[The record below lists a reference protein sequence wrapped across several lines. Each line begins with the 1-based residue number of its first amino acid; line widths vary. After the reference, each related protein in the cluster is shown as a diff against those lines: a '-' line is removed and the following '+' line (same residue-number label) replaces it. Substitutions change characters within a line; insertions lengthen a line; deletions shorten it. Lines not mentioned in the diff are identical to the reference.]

1 MDWELKSLLKGKVL
15 GKLYRAFF
23 DGKEEMN
30 KKDLLDGI
38 HSDPSDLAFIID
50 FLWDRENI
58 KFDPVTD
65 IVKITLK
72 GILVVEYEEL
82 ADKELIK
89 RNITLREELITT
101 FYELSEENEFNQVDS
116 SILAERIGVEND
128 RFPIHFQVIELMNY
142 GSALINGDV
151 LITTEGR
158 EYVEENYE

>member
-38 HSDPSDLAFIID
+38 DSNPVDLDFIID

-58 KFDPVTD
+58 KFDPGD
-65 IVKITLK
+65 GIVKITLK

-82 ADKELIK
+82 ADKEQIK
-89 RNITLREELITT
+89 RNITLREDLITT
-101 FYELSEENEFNQVDS
+101 FYELSEENDFNQVDS
-116 SILAERIGVEND
+116 RTIAEQIGVEHD
-128 RFPIHFQVIELMNY
+128 RFPIHFRVIDLMDY
-142 GSALINGDV
+142 GSVLVNGDV

-158 EYVEENYE
+158 EYFEENYE